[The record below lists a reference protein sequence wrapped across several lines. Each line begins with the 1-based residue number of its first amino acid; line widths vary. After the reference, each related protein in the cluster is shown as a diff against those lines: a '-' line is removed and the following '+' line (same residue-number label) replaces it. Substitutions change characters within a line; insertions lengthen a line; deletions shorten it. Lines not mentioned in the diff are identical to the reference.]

1 MTTINNHYDNDKAIT
16 ELLIKSL
23 PPKIHCADNKT
34 DAFALPEMPTIK
46 ALEKR
51 FIAFNSQSQISMMI
65 FDIDLFA
72 GLTAREYFGDIDGIL
87 GFITDNIGFEPTY
100 ILETDKGFHFAYHL
114 KNHVFTHQSNALNYL
129 RAVKQAI
136 CDILGCDKNAS
147 LRNYGIWR
155 NPLKHDYYYSGC
167 INYELSDFKS
177 LLEPR
182 KRGGNRHIPA
192 SIDLDEITKGK
203 RNDTLF
209 RLAMRFAKAQTS
221 LSVENIIGYIA
232 AISHKFCGELLP
244 QSEISSIAKSV
255 YKYWLNDSI
264 FFGVHKQ
271 EIFEGAME
279 FEKING
285 VDFGEYQKIVK
296 ERQRASAARTN
307 SIVPKEAKEASLAKA
322 REAKCRK
329 LQTELS
335 KKIQKAIEELKT
347 NGNKVNASSIAKI
360 SNINRK
366 TVSKYLKTLT
376 PA

>member
-1 MTTINNHYDNDKAIT
+1 MTIINNYYNNDKALA

-23 PPKIHCADNKT
+23 PSKIHCADNKT

-65 FDIDLFA
+65 FDIDSF
-72 GLTAREYFGDIDGIL
+72 GGCTAKEHFGGIDGIL

-114 KNHVFTHQSNALNYL
+114 KNHVFTHQVNALNYL
-129 RAVKQAI
+129 RAVKQVI
-136 CDILGCDKNAS
+136 SDILGCDKNAS
-147 LRNYGIWR
+147 LRNHGIWR
-155 NPLKHDYYYSGC
+155 NPLKHEYYYSGC
-167 INYELSDFKS
+167 INYELSDFKP

-182 KRGGNRHIPA
+182 TRAFSGSCA
-192 SIDLDEITKGK
+192 SYPVLDEIVNGK

-209 RLAMRFAKAQTS
+209 RLAMRFAKAQIF
-221 LSVENIIGYIA
+221 LSIDDIASYI
-232 AISHKFCGELLP
+232 STVSQKYCQEPLP
-244 QSEISSIAKSV
+244 PSEINSIAKSV

-264 FFGVHKQ
+264 YFGARKKEV
-271 EIFEGAME
+271 FEGTME

-285 VDFGEYQKIVK
+285 VDFEEYNKIVK

-307 SIVPKEAKEASLAKA
+307 SIVSKDVKTASLAKA
-322 REAKCRK
+322 REVKSQK
-329 LQTELS
+329 LQNEIST
-335 KKIQKAIEELKT
+335 KIQKAIEELKI
-347 NGNKVNASSIAKI
+347 NGNKVNASSIAKL

-366 TVSKYLKTLT
+366 TVSRYLKTLT

>member
-1 MTTINNHYDNDKAIT
+1 MITINNHYDNGKALA

-46 ALEKR
+46 ALERR

-65 FDIDLFA
+65 FDIDTFA
-72 GLTAREYFGDIDGIL
+72 GLTAKEYFGDIDGIL
-87 GFITDNIGFEPTY
+87 AFITEHIGFEPTY

-114 KNHVFTHQSNALNYL
+114 KNHVFTHQANALNYL

-136 CDILGCDKNAS
+136 SDILGCDKNAS

-155 NPLKHDYYYSGC
+155 NPLKHNYYYSGC

-177 LLEPR
+177 MLEPR
-182 KRGGNRHIPA
+182 KIGDNRHITA
-192 SIDLDEITKGK
+192 GIEFDEIIKGK

-209 RLAMRFAKAQTS
+209 RLAMRFARPQIS

-232 AISHKFCGELLP
+232 AISHRYCEDPLP
-244 QSEISSIAKSV
+244 ISEINGIAKSV

-264 FFGVHKQ
+264 FFGVHKK

-279 FEKING
+279 FGKING
-285 VDFGEYQKIVK
+285 VDFEEYQKIVK

-307 SIVPKEAKEASLAKA
+307 SIVPRAAKEASLAKA

-347 NGNKVNASSIAKI
+347 NGNKVNASSIAKYT
-360 SNINRK
+360 NINRK

>member
-1 MTTINNHYDNDKAIT
+1 MTSINNYFDNDKALT

-23 PPKIHCADNKT
+23 PSRVHCADNKT

-65 FDIDLFA
+65 FDIDSFN
-72 GLTAREYFGDIDGIL
+72 GLTAKEYFGDIDGIL
-87 GFITDNIGFEPTY
+87 SFITDNIGFEPTY

-114 KNHVFTHQSNALNYL
+114 KNHVFTHQPNALNYL

-136 CDILGCDKNAS
+136 SDILGCDKNAS

-155 NPLKHDYYYSGC
+155 NPLKHEYYYSGC
-167 INYELSDFKS
+167 INYELSDFKT

-182 KRGGNRHIPA
+182 KRAFAGSFAAHTEL
-192 SIDLDEITKGK
+192 SEISNGR

-221 LSVENIIGYIA
+221 LAIGDIASYI
-232 AISHKFCGELLP
+232 STVSQKYCEEPLP
-244 QSEISSIAKSV
+244 IFEINSIAKSV

-264 FFGVHKQ
+264 FFGLRRKEV
-271 EIFEGAME
+271 FEGAME

-285 VDFGEYQKIVK
+285 VDFEEYNRIVK

-307 SIVPKEAKEASLAKA
+307 SIVSKDVKTASLAKA
-322 REAKCRK
+322 REVKSQK
-329 LQTELS
+329 LQNEIST
-335 KKIQKAIEELKT
+335 KIQKAIEELKT
-347 NGNKVNASSIAKI
+347 NGNKVNASTIARHT
-360 SNINRK
+360 NINRK
-366 TVSKYLKTLT
+366 TVSRYLKTLT

>member
-1 MTTINNHYDNDKAIT
+1 MTTINNHYDNDKALT

-51 FIAFNSQSQISMMI
+51 FIAFNSQNQISMMI
-65 FDIDLFA
+65 FDIDAFA
-72 GLTAREYFGDIDGIL
+72 GLTAKEYFGDIDGIL

-114 KNHVFTHQSNALNYL
+114 KNHIFTHQANALNYL

-136 CDILGCDKNAS
+136 SDILGCDKNAS

-155 NPLKHDYYYSGC
+155 NPLRHDCYYSGC

-182 KRGGNRHIPA
+182 KRGGNRSFAA
-192 SIDLDEITKGK
+192 SIQLDEIITGK
-203 RNDTLF
+203 RNDALF
-209 RLAMRFAKAQTS
+209 RLAMRFAKPRAS

-232 AISHKFCGELLP
+232 AISHKYCEEPLPISELNG
-244 QSEISSIAKSV
+244 IAKSV

-264 FFGVHKQ
+264 FFGAHKK

-279 FEKING
+279 FEKINS
-285 VDFGEYQKIVK
+285 VDFEEYQKIVK

-307 SIVPKEAKEASLAKA
+307 SIVSKEIKEASLAKA

-335 KKIQKAIEELKT
+335 AKIQEAIEELKT
-347 NGNKVNASSIAKI
+347 NGNKVNASSIAKYT
-360 SNINRK
+360 NINRK